1 MPPKE
6 KIIQA
11 LGNLGLVFHKSLGTY
26 CVDVDKI
33 ADYILEREK
42 AQVAKV
48 INPIRKYDGALGCY
62 ATDAL
67 TSIHKSLAIAD
78 EIIKNKGEHT

>member
-1 MPPKE
+1 MPPKDE
-6 KIIQA
+6 IKQ
-11 LGNLGLVFHKSLGTY
+11 SLLTLS
-26 CVDVDKI
+26 CTSHWLDIDQVI
-33 ADYILEREK
+33 DYILEREK

-48 INPIRKYDGALGCY
+48 VNPIRKYEGALGCY

-78 EIIKNKGEHT
+78 EIINNKGE